1 MTATA
6 TATKHD
12 EDGDDDRVHDDDG
25 NNRRCSRESLSPLA
39 IHISIYRSSKWARI
53 YRKIRYQR
61 HSLCTYRLVCIFIV
75 L

>member
-25 NNRRCSRESLSPLA
+25 NNRRCSRESLSSRYT
-39 IHISIYRSSKWARI
+39 HIYLSFFYLARI
-53 YRKIRYQR
+53 YRKIRHQD